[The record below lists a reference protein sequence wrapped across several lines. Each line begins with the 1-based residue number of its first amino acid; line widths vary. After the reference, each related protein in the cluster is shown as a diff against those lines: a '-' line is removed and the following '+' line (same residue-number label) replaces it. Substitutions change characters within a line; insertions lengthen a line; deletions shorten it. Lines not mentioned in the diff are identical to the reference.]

1 MRALTCLLCGQRKA
15 RRACP
20 ALGHQICT
28 VCCATK
34 RLGEIH
40 CPSDCT
46 YLAVAREHPPAA
58 AVRQQQR
65 DVALAVRLVRDFN
78 QRQSQLFLL
87 AGRFLTRYPSPDLQ
101 PLLDEDVAEAAAA
114 LAATFETSSR
124 GLIFDHRPASLP
136 ADRLRTALKP
146 LLAEAGRN
154 GGTAFDRDAAVVLRR
169 VEEAVREVRGIDP
182 QNRRAFLDLL
192 GRVLKRAEE
201 PEEPEAPGDAPRLI
215 IP

>member
-1 MRALTCLLCGQRKA
+1 LTCPLCGRRKA

-20 ALGHQICT
+20 ALGRQICT

-40 CPSDCT
+40 CPDDCT

-58 AVRQQQR
+58 EVRQQQR
-65 DVALAVRLVRDFN
+65 DLAVVVRTVRDFTE
-78 QRQSQLFLL
+78 RQSELFLL
-87 AGRFLTRYPSPDLQ
+87 AGTFLSRYPSPDFQ
-101 PLLDEDVAEAAAA
+101 PLVDDDVAEATAA

-136 ADRLRTALKP
+136 ADRLRAALSP
-146 LLAEAGRN
+146 VLVEAGRN

-169 VEEAVREVRGIDP
+169 FEEAVREMRGIDP

-192 GRVLKRAEE
+192 GRVIKRSEE
-201 PEEPEAPGDAPRLI
+201 SRESEAPRDAPRLI